1 MSSAQGEDAEEEG
14 LPGLRH
20 VEMMELWGRSLRQQL
35 PKVLEPL
42 SLWACISPRALS
54 SHCPEVGQLTVPKML
69 PSDVCQFVLVVHELP
84 VGRPGKEA

>member
-20 VEMMELWGRSLRQQL
+20 VEMMELWGRSLRQRL

-42 SLWACISPRALS
+42 ALWACISPRALS
-54 SHCPEVGQLTVPKML
+54 GHCPGAGAAQPAQNVALRCV
-69 PSDVCQFVLVVHELP
+69 SVCL
-84 VGRPGKEA
+84 GGARAACR